1 VSTEARLA
9 NLHVARLRLGDFQRG
24 HQMIGLHHLR
34 QHGSGQNVLA
44 DLQREI
50 HQHPIDPGSNF
61 QGVQLLLFE
70 LRQRAHLIDFGLL
83 LRHLRLNGFR

>member
-1 VSTEARLA
+1 MVP
-9 NLHVARLRLGDFQRG
+9 
-24 HQMIGLHHLR
+24 
-34 QHGSGQNVLA
+34 GSNVLA

-83 LRHLRLNGFR
+83 LCHLRLNRSLIGREPLRFKDRFSW